1 MTKSK
6 NRWLIAL
13 SAIGIQLS
21 IGSIYAYSILKK
33 PIHDLLD
40 WDLGK
45 VSNSFSIAILVL
57 GLSAAF
63 LGKKIEKMGPR
74 LSGTLAGIFYG
85 VGIIGAGVAL
95 KLQSLSLFY
104 LFYGVVGGI
113 GLGIGYLAPL
123 STVIAWF
130 PDKKG
135 LATGM
140 CIMGFGFG
148 SLVFGP
154 LMAKLIQSSGVD
166 NTLCLLGGV
175 YMTIMILSSQYL
187 AKPKEGWA
195 EQFFKDAK
203 KKAGDVVA
211 TITSPMSLKEVF
223 TSKKFY
229 LLWTI
234 FFINITCGISIIS
247 IASPF
252 AQEAV
257 GMTALQASFMVGIMG
272 LFNGL
277 GRLGWSA
284 LSDKLGRLNTYMTFF
299 ILELALFAVLPSLT
313 QVVLFQLVIFA
324 IISCYGGGFAIMPA
338 FISDL
343 FGNKHLSIVQGWML
357 TAWSTAGVF
366 GPKLLDAVLNKTGSY
381 STALYFY
388 SGLFTLAIVLAMVMN
403 LDIKKS
409 K

>member
-1 MTKSK
+1 MK

-21 IGSIYAYSILKK
+21 IGSIYAYSIIKK
-33 PIHDLLD
+33 PIHDLVGWELS
-40 WDLGK
+40 K
-45 VSNSFSIAILVL
+45 VSTSFSIAILVL

-63 LGKKIEKMGPR
+63 LGKKIEKIGPR
-74 LSGTLAGIFYG
+74 LSGTIAGIFYG
-85 VGIIGAGVAL
+85 VGVIGAGYAL
-95 KLQSLSLFY
+95 KLESLSLFY
-104 LFYGVVGGI
+104 LFYGVIAGI

-154 LMAKLIQSSGVD
+154 LMARMIQNIGID
-166 NTLCLLGGV
+166 NTLCMLGGF
-175 YMTIMILSSQYL
+175 YMIIMVLSSQYL
-187 AKPKEGWA
+187 AKPKSDWA
-195 EQFFKDAK
+195 EKFIAK
-203 KKAGDVVA
+203 TKKNISSTV
-211 TITSPMSLKEVF
+211 TNITERTTLRDVF
-223 TSKKFY
+223 TGKKFY
-229 LLWTI
+229 LLWSV

-257 GMTALQASFMVGIMG
+257 GMTAIQASFMVGIMG

-277 GRLGWSA
+277 GRLGWST
-284 LSDKLGRLNTYMTFF
+284 LSDKLGRLGTYMTFF
-299 ILELALFAVLPSLT
+299 VLELMLFVVLPNIH
-313 QVVLFQLVIFA
+313 QVLLFQIVIFA
-324 IISCYGGGFAIMPA
+324 IISCYGGGFSIMPA

-343 FGNKHLSIVQGWML
+343 FGNKHLSIIQGYML
-357 TAWSTAGVF
+357 TAWSTAGIV
-366 GPKLLDAVLNKTGSY
+366 GPKLLDTVLNKTGSY
-381 STALYFY
+381 SGALYLY
-388 SGLFTLAIVLAMVMN
+388 SGLFGLALFLSFLLKLAIV
-403 LDIKKS
+403 KS
-409 K
+409 ETNS

>member
-33 PIHDLLD
+33 PIHDLLG

-154 LMAKLIQSSGVD
+154 LMAKLIQSSGID

-175 YMTIMILSSQYL
+175 YMAIMILSSQYL

-195 EQFFKDAK
+195 EQFFKNTK
-203 KKAGDVVA
+203 KKAGDIVIN
-211 TITSPMSLKEVF
+211 ITNQMSLKEVF

-313 QVVLFQLVIFA
+313 QVALFQLVIFA
-324 IISCYGGGFAIMPA
+324 IISCYGGGFSIMPA

-343 FGNKHLSIVQGWML
+343 FGNKHLSIVQGYML
-357 TAWSTAGVF
+357 TAWSTAGVV

-388 SGLFTLAIVLAMVMN
+388 SGLFTLAIVLAMLMKI
-403 LDIKKS
+403 DIKKS